1 MIYLDVAAT
10 SNYKNTDNIIIETM
24 TDAMKNLWMN
34 PSSLYS
40 VNVKE
45 VIDKCR
51 IDIAK
56 FINAKLDEIIF
67 TSGASESNNA
77 AIRGWVDEIWLK
89 SFKTPCIISTKIEH
103 KSIIRLLEEG
113 NLDSIIKYC
122 AVDKYGIVD
131 CESLERLLL
140 MNDKEPVLVSIG
152 LANSEIGTIQP
163 IKEIADLVHKYN
175 GILHVDATQAFGKI
189 PINVEK
195 LDIDMMS
202 ISGHK
207 VSSVLKGVGFL
218 YKRNNIKIQPLIYG
232 TQENGFRGGTT
243 NTFGIIGLAKAL
255 EFCDVSEYKIREMHS
270 KREYFIGCL
279 ETKFKCK
286 LNGHPTKRLPNNIN
300 VTFSQDI
307 SGESLLYMLSMS
319 DIFVSTG
326 SACNSHSIEPSY
338 ILKEIGLTNEDVMR
352 TIRITLPDDITFEQI
367 DKVIDEIDKSFRI
380 IES

>member
-1 MIYLDVAAT
+1 MYLDVAAT
-10 SNYKNTDNIIIETM
+10 SNYKNTDDIVIETM

-51 IDIAK
+51 VDIAK
-56 FINAKLDEIIF
+56 FINAKPDEIIF
-67 TSGASESNNA
+67 TSGASESNNT

-89 SFKTPCIISTKIEH
+89 SFKTPCVISTKIEH
-103 KSIIRLLEEG
+103 KSVINLLEEG
-113 NLDSIIKYC
+113 NLGSIIKYC
-122 AVDKYGIVD
+122 MVDKYGIVD
-131 CESLERLLL
+131 CESLEGLLF
-140 MNDKEPVLVSIG
+140 MYNKAPILVSVHM
-152 LANSEIGTIQP
+152 ANNELGSIQP

-189 PINVEK
+189 PVDVEK

-207 VSSVLKGVGFL
+207 VSPVLKGIGFL

-270 KREYFIGCL
+270 KRDYFIGCL
-279 ETKFKCK
+279 ETKFGCK

-300 VTFSQDI
+300 VTFPQNVT
-307 SGESLLYMLSMS
+307 GESLLYMLSMS
-319 DIFVSTG
+319 DIFISTG
-326 SACNSHSIEPSY
+326 SACNSHTIEPSY
-338 ILKEIGLTNEDVMR
+338 ILKEIGLTNEDAMK

-367 DKVIDEIDKSFRI
+367 DKMIDEIDKSFKI